1 MGEEREDTQRLKR
14 IAADSYDYDNDSRWP
29 DYWSNV
35 LIPPHM
41 ASRNDVVSHFK
52 RKFYQRYVD
61 SDLMVEPMSVG
72 ASSSQPARSS
82 ATSSTTP
89 PTNNQPRARSS
100 VLYCTPAQVL
110 LYVLDFSAASTN
122 RTSGTTSSTA
132 GAAPLRWDRQTIMFS
147 VNAWVFVV
155 GFLATIPLV
164 PKHLSHRAY
173 RLSFLGTTCSSLY
186 SLYSQYGLLKL
197 MYHVPVTAPYHQSVW
212 AQIGRT
218 VNPVIQRHVPFLKA
232 PVTAIQRWWLSRH
245 PEVLWA
251 QRSDKV
257 YLTVALPDA
266 KDVSVKCEP
275 QGWFSFSASGVQD
288 ESYSFSLEL
297 YGSIEPEKGE
307 KGWWKRLLKS
317 EEKPAPYLKVDWNKW
332 CDEDEESTSELV
344 SDDDSRFVGQ
354 DEGSSDDDG
363 MLYLPDLEKARG

>member
-1 MGEEREDTQRLKR
+1 M
-14 IAADSYDYDNDSRWP
+14 
-29 DYWSNV
+29 
-35 LIPPHM
+35 
-41 ASRNDVVSHFK
+41 
-52 RKFYQRYVD
+52 
-61 SDLMVEPMSVG
+61 
-72 ASSSQPARSS
+72 
-82 ATSSTTP
+82 
-89 PTNNQPRARSS
+89 
-100 VLYCTPAQVL
+100 
-110 LYVLDFSAASTN
+110 
-122 RTSGTTSSTA
+122 
-132 GAAPLRWDRQTIMFS
+132 
-147 VNAWVFVV
+147 
-155 GFLATIPLV
+155 
-164 PKHLSHRAY
+164 
-173 RLSFLGTTCSSLY
+173 
-186 SLYSQYGLLKL
+186 
-197 MYHVPVTAPYHQSVW
+197 
-212 AQIGRT
+212 
-218 VNPVIQRHVPFLKA
+218 
-232 PVTAIQRWWLSRH
+232 SRH

-297 YGSIEPEKGE
+297 YGSIEPEGCKTKSGLRNILCSIQKGE